1 MKYKII
7 QILKLVFN
15 VLNNPRNAYI
25 YYELFRITKIKRY
38 KKFNTKILN
47 KNITV
52 LDSKSF
58 LATYREIFQHE
69 IYKFKTNAEIPLIID
84 CGANIGLSV
93 IYFKQQYPNSKI
105 IAFEP
110 DEKIYN
116 ILNNNIQSFDF
127 KNIQTIKRGISN
139 KECEINFFQE
149 GADGGRI
156 AQKDDENNITKIKT
170 TRLINYLQQPIDMLK
185 IDIEGSEYE
194 VLLDSQEY
202 LKNVKNLF
210 IEYHSF
216 YKKEQK
222 LDEVLNI
229 IKKAGF
235 RYYIGPSGT
244 PLHNPLYKRVVELSM
259 DIQLNIFAYRK

>member
-1 MKYKII
+1 
-7 QILKLVFN
+7 
-15 VLNNPRNAYI
+15 
-25 YYELFRITKIKRY
+25 
-38 KKFNTKILN
+38 
-47 KNITV
+47 
-52 LDSKSF
+52 
-58 LATYREIFQHE
+58 
-69 IYKFKTNAEIPLIID
+69 
-84 CGANIGLSV
+84 
-93 IYFKQQYPNSKI
+93 
-105 IAFEP
+105 
-110 DEKIYN
+110 
-116 ILNNNIQSFDF
+116 
-127 KNIQTIKRGISN
+127 
-139 KECEINFFQE
+139 
-149 GADGGRI
+149 
-156 AQKDDENNITKIKT
+156 
-170 TRLINYLQQPIDMLK
+170 MLK